1 MLAHEVGFYVWW
13 LLIVV
18 EDGRENELGYI
29 TFIGYLYYFNVLNVK
44 VKNGI
49 LGEFEIG
56 MLK

>member
-1 MLAHEVGFYVWW
+1 MRLRERERERE
-13 LLIVV
+13 VV
-18 EDGRENELGYI
+18 EDGREENELGYI
-29 TFIGYLYYFNVLNVK
+29 TFIGCLYYFNVLNVK

>member
-1 MLAHEVGFYVWW
+1 MGSDQWGVDLGLDLSGW
-13 LLIVV
+13 
-18 EDGRENELGYI
+18 ELGYI
-29 TFIGYLYYFNVLNVK
+29 TFIGCLYYFNVLNVK

>member
-1 MLAHEVGFYVWW
+1 MRERERE
-13 LLIVV
+13 VV
-18 EDGRENELGYI
+18 EDGREENELGYI